1 MKIKQSWLLRL
12 RTMSVAGISLCFL
25 LNIDQFG
32 EASGLGPAPKYWSIG
47 FFLAAVVL
55 FLPGFKLSTLLRK
68 PIAWWGGGYL
78 LMSIF
83 WMGWADHQESAQ
95 DGMVLVVTTV
105 LYVGTA
111 ILAYPNIDHSSRLW
125 HVTLWLALSVAVA
138 TIVLEYFVPS
148 AYVFAEAGQ
157 GIEGRAAGL
166 YLNPN
171 FAGQTLV
178 MILASLLLRGS
189 RTTNLIAALVV
200 LPGLFLTFSRGG
212 LLAWAILVV
221 AAAVRGRLPRWFLL
235 VLVVCTALVVFTGP
249 QVLDALSVWISAENR
264 NSLDRLAWLLGQGD
278 LNDFSA
284 GEREY
289 IAGFG
294 WSQYLQAPVIG
305 HGLGYMWVWAASVG
319 THNLILRHLVEYG
332 ILGALIFPLFLYC
345 GIKASPPGTDRP
357 WLWLVAAIALLLS
370 LFSHNM
376 LEQASFVLSW
386 LAICLMPPGV
396 RSPPARHGKQEGQH
410 AAM

>member
-332 ILGALIFPLFLYC
+332 TLGALIFPLFLYC
-345 GIKASPPGTDRP
+345 GIKASPQGNDRL

-396 RSPPARHGKQEGQH
+396 RSPLTRHGKQEGQH
-410 AAM
+410 ASM